1 MSATSSPSATHE
13 AARRFSLRHVEPTPK
28 PRTYGEYLADRIAAV
43 VGSWRFIIRPSALLA
58 LWLVL
63 NVVGWVE
70 HWDPYPF
77 ILLNLVLSLPGGVYR
92 ADHHDGADRQSD
104 IDRHK
109 AQLDYDVNLRAELD
123 ITALHQ
129 KLDLL
134 REQDIARLIGLLETL
149 TKERLA
155 GGPAAKIPGSAARR
169 PRQFLRLVDQRAGLI
184 QGIMARRRSPTSSI
198 WCSAARRRVAL
209 KPAGRRR
216 SPA

>member
-1 MSATSSPSATHE
+1 MTSEDLSADAAAT
-13 AARRFSLRHVEPTPK
+13 FSLRDRTPHLP
-28 PRTYGEYLADRIAAV
+28 PRSLGEVASDRIAAV
-43 VGSWRFIIRPSALLA
+43 VGSWRFILIQSGLLG
-58 LWLVL
+58 LWLAL
-63 NVVGWVE
+63 NVVSWVQ

-77 ILLNLVLSLPGGVYR
+77 ILLNLVLSFQAAFTAPIIMM
-92 ADHHDGADRQSD
+92 AQNRQSD

-155 GGPAAKIPGSAARR
+155 GKPAANP
-169 PRQFLRLVDQRAGLI
+169 
-184 QGIMARRRSPTSSI
+184 
-198 WCSAARRRVAL
+198 
-209 KPAGRRR
+209 
-216 SPA
+216 